1 MTPLEASCLHTSSP
15 IPLFPPVT
23 TATLNKT
30 NPHQIEMLIQVR
42 NLVHTDKNLISMDAF
57 YQKKGQGRCFF
68 PSATLNTA
76 ARLEGRQTAR

>member
-1 MTPLEASCLHTSSP
+1 
-15 IPLFPPVT
+15 
-23 TATLNKT
+23 
-30 NPHQIEMLIQVR
+30 MLIQVR